1 MTATASR
8 TLGYLKRNLH
18 MAPSITRKL
27 AYQTFVCPQLEYA
40 SSIWSPHQA
49 YLIDLLESVQNRAAR
64 FIARDYN
71 RYSSVT
77 NMKASLSLPSL
88 ELRRKIAT
96 LCLFHKVI
104 YSTHVNTL
112 PLSKPHR
119 TSRRLHNQ
127 HSFVRHFGRTQA
139 SNASALARAIV
150 HWNNLPD
157 DVVCIRDHVAFRNKI
172 LTIYECVS

>member
-1 MTATASR
+1 
-8 TLGYLKRNLH
+8 

-27 AYQTFVCPQLEYA
+27 AYQTFVRPQLEYA